1 MSCGM
6 DSKQIMDVVRGTS
19 KTLTKG
25 VGSLGS
31 SLLPRSAGAWSTFF
45 YKYLFTA
52 VIVFLLLS
60 CAGPTP
66 PNFLANGLIQ
76 SVKTYIIV
84 TLPFFVVAWG
94 IVSRGKNNLSF
105 YTGGLFLLATLLY
118 LIFKNLP
125 IAASSPSWVSNG
137 KSGLVDVSG
146 ALASGLV
153 VATASIVAL

>member
-6 DSKQIMDVVRGTS
+6 DSKQTMDVVRGTS
-19 KTLTKG
+19 KTFTKG

-31 SLLPRSAGAWSTFF
+31 SLLPRSAGAWSNFF

-52 VIVFLLLS
+52 VIVYLLLA
-60 CAGPTP
+60 CAGPAP

-76 SVKTYIIV
+76 SVKSYILV

-105 YTGGLFLLATLLY
+105 YTGGLFLTATIVY

-125 IAASSPSWVSNG
+125 IASSSPSWTRNG
-137 KSGLVDVSG
+137 KDGLVDVSG
-146 ALASGLV
+146 ALSAGLV
-153 VATASIVAL
+153 VATAAIVAL